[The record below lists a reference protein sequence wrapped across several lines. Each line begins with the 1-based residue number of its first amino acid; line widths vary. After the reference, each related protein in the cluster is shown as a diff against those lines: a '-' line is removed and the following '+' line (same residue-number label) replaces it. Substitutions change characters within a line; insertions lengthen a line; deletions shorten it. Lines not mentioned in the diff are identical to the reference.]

1 MTSVKTAARPANTGI
16 FSNRPTQAP
25 AVKSAQSDL
34 LTVNGQSF
42 KLSPETVKRYLVS
55 GGGMVTDQE
64 VMMFIMICKD
74 QGLNPFAKDA
84 YLIKYGNQPAAV
96 VTSIG
101 AMQKRAADFPEFAG
115 IESGIFVRTAD
126 GSIKR
131 REGALY
137 IPGEETIIGGWATCY
152 RKDREIQPHY
162 ECTFEEYVGRKK
174 DGEINTQWATKPAI
188 MIRKC
193 AIAGAIREA
202 FPKQYASIYER
213 DEIRRNEIEAQD
225 VELSEPEG
233 IPADEMLTIESP
245 SEFELETQKTQTE
258 EILAGARK

>member
-1 MTSVKTAARPANTGI
+1 MTRVKTAARPANTGM
-16 FSNRPTQAP
+16 FSGRTTQAP
-25 AVKSAQSDL
+25 AVKGKKDSSI
-34 LTVNGQSF
+34 TVNGQSF
-42 KLSPETVKRYLVS
+42 KLDPETVRRYLVS
-55 GGGMVTDQE
+55 GGGTVTDQE

-115 IESGIFVRTAD
+115 IESGICVRTED
-126 GSIKR
+126 GSIER

-137 IPGEETIIGGWATCY
+137 IPGEERIIGGWATCY
-152 RKDREIQPHY
+152 RKDREIQAHY

-174 DGEINTQWATKPAI
+174 DGEINSQWATKPAI

-213 DEIRRNEIEAQD
+213 DEIRSSTAQD
-225 VELSEPEG
+225 FDMEEPAG
-233 IPADEMLTIESP
+233 IPEAEVITIDSP
-245 SEFELETQKTQTE
+245 SEFEQEVQRTATD